1 MISALIITALFAITA
16 ALLVAVSRRV
26 QTESGGGSRDS
37 ATTLAVLTLIGHFPL
52 PAEVAERWRRWGHAW
67 RWVFRGGLSACLI
80 VEALRSPDM
89 TSFWGLLLWMLLL
102 TVLLVRLLPR
112 LLPTPPP
119 HTP

>member
-1 MISALIITALFAITA
+1 MISALIVTALYTITA

-26 QTESGGGSRDS
+26 QTESGGGTRDS

-52 PAEVAERWRRWGHAW
+52 PAEAAAKWRRWGHAW

-112 LLPTPPP
+112 LLPPPPP